1 MALTRSATDIFETH
15 FLQEHDVKALAYLPM
30 TQKRRTA
37 SALAS
42 RVATLH
48 AALTVHP
55 VMVGMSKQSEN
66 RAESR
71 SVICTG
77 IVGFKWNTGSTSSGG
92 KPQVAGG

>member
-1 MALTRSATDIFETH
+1 
-15 FLQEHDVKALAYLPM
+15 VKALAYLPM

-42 RVATLH
+42 RVATSH
-48 AALTVHP
+48 AVLTAHP
-55 VMVGMSKQSEN
+55 VMAGMSKQSEN
-66 RAESR
+66 RAESC

-77 IVGFKWNTGSTSSGG
+77 IFGSAWNTGSTSSGG